1 MEPAVLS
8 LAGASV
14 LGATDGSTV
23 SLSVASWL
31 RLGGEVALHRAAPS
45 PLRGRD
51 RSASS
56 RRSRRLSPRSLSCS
70 ASSLS
75 LPGRRSPSRSP
86 RPDLRPRSLSRP
98 RSRTPQPG
106 RPGQRSPTPPRP
118 RRHASSAAPSRWTP
132 GWSPGSSAPARSRC
146 CCARSP
152 TSHRSPRYRLFWRRL
167 LWHRCALHKQRVV
180 PALWPFALSA
190 KCLRQSH
197 HPFCAGA
204 GRPVKTHRKH
214 PAVSPC
220 LTLKATAPSAGRFSA
235 LPKPKDHQSNNFK
248 QRTQQTTNPS
258 QNSEHAAYTQASGA
272 AS

>member
-56 RRSRRLSPRSLSCS
+56 RRSRRLSPRSLSRS

-98 RSRTPQPG
+98 RSRTPPPG
-106 RPGQRSPTPPRP
+106 RPGQRSPTPPVHAGTPP
-118 RRHASSAAPSRWTP
+118 RRRRRGGRRGGRRVRARQLAAAAAAP
-132 GWSPGSSAPARSRC
+132 
-146 CCARSP
+146 
-152 TSHRSPRYRLFWRRL
+152 
-167 LWHRCALHKQRVV
+167 
-180 PALWPFALSA
+180 
-190 KCLRQSH
+190 
-197 HPFCAGA
+197 
-204 GRPVKTHRKH
+204 GRPV
-214 PAVSPC
+214 
-220 LTLKATAPSAGRFSA
+220 ATGRPVTAF
-235 LPKPKDHQSNNFK
+235 
-248 QRTQQTTNPS
+248 
-258 QNSEHAAYTQASGA
+258 SGA
-272 AS
+272 GSSGTGAPFTSSGSFLPSGPSPFRRSA